1 MSSSWTDNVKKPNT
15 FLGQEIPEIDAK
27 GLRQFGYMFAGIV
40 SVLFGLL
47 LPFLFGYGYPLW
59 PWILAVAFVLP
70 SLIYPRLLGPVY
82 QIWMRFGVI
91 MNIIMSRVILGTVFL
106 LTVVPAGLIFRLRG
120 KDILDLKL
128 DENSESYRKDVSSD
142 TPNNLKKPY

>member
-1 MSSSWTDNVKKPNT
+1 MDKTNS
-15 FLGQEIPEIDAK
+15 FLGHEIPKIDPR
-27 GLRQFGYMFAGIV
+27 GLRQFGLMFAAIV

-47 LPFLFGYGYPLW
+47 LPFLFGYGYPVW
-59 PWILAVAFVLP
+59 PWIVAAIFVLP
-70 SLIYPRLLGPVY
+70 ALTYPRMLGPVY

-91 MNIIMSRVILGTVFL
+91 MNIIMSRLILGTVFL

-128 DENSESYRKDVSSD
+128 DRESESYRTDVSSSA
-142 TPNNLKKPY
+142 PNDLNKPY